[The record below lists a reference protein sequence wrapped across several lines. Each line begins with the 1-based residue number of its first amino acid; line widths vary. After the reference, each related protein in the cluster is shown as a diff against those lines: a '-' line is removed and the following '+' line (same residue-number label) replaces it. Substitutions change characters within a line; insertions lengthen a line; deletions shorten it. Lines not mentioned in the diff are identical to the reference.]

1 MRLKEGNVQMRHD
14 AQFNFI
20 WKLVFVM
27 VAVVMITAVATRAES
42 ARIRVLVLTG
52 ESDYP
57 NHDWRSTTPF
67 LEGLL
72 EKTGR
77 FDVHVEEEVH
87 GITSATLAGYDVL
100 LLNYNGPRWGAG
112 TEKAI
117 EQFVAGGKGM
127 LALHGISYGLFLGME
142 FKGSKWVAST
152 DPGWIAYPDMIGSTW
167 KTGNIGHA
175 RRGIFTARWTDREHP
190 ISRGLGE
197 TFLADDELY
206 HKLDLRPNAHV
217 LATAW
222 SDPKT
227 GGTGKDEP
235 VIWTVPFSQGRVVHT
250 IFGHD
255 TASMYQS
262 GFATLFCRS
271 VEWAATGRVTLPPG
285 IEPGPVLRDDAV
297 RVLVVT
303 GGHDYPPAFYTL
315 FEGYDDVRWTHACS
329 QAEAFSPSLSQ
340 FDVIVLHDMYEQIG
354 EKERGYLRDYVE
366 KGGGVVS
373 THHAIVDY
381 TSWPWWH
388 EEVVG
393 GKFFTQADG
402 AHPKSD
408 YKDDVDLVVRPV
420 QSASE
425 HPILRGIGPLAVV
438 DEAYRG
444 MWFSPRI
451 TPIMETE
458 SPHND
463 RPVVYVGPHPKA
475 RVVYIQLGH
484 GESTMRHP
492 GYRRLVHNAIL
503 WSARRG
509 LTK

>member
-1 MRLKEGNVQMRHD
+1 MRHREGKV
-14 AQFNFI
+14 QLI
-20 WKLVFVM
+20 RKLALVTVLLSM
-27 VAVVMITAVATRAES
+27 SAVVATRAEP
-42 ARIRVLVLTG
+42 ARVRVLFLTG
-52 ESDYP
+52 ESDSQY
-57 NHDWRSTTPF
+57 HDWRTTTLF
-67 LEGLL
+67 LKTQL

-77 FDVHVEEEVH
+77 FDVHVEEEVR
-87 GITSATLAGYDVL
+87 GITTATLAGYDVL
-100 LLNYNGPRWGAG
+100 VLNYNGPRWGTE

-127 LALHGISYGLFLGME
+127 FALHGISYGQFFGME
-142 FKGSKWVAST
+142 FRGDKWVPSA
-152 DPGWIAYPDMIGSTW
+152 DPGWVVYPDMIGSTW
-167 KTGNIGHA
+167 KSENIGHA
-175 RRGIFTARWTDREHP
+175 ERGIFTARWTDREHP
-190 ISRGLGE
+190 ISRGLDE

-217 LATAW
+217 LAVAW

-227 GGTGKDEP
+227 GGTGREEP
-235 VIWTVPFSQGRVVHT
+235 VIWTVPFGKGRVVHT

-255 TASMYQS
+255 TASMYQP
-262 GFATLFCRS
+262 GFVTLFCRS
-271 VEWAATGRVTLPPG
+271 VQWAATGTVTLPAR
-285 IEPGPVLRDDAV
+285 IDPGPALRDDAV

-315 FEGYDDVRWTHACS
+315 FEGYDDIRWTHACS
-329 QAEAFSPSLSQ
+329 QSEAFSARLSE

-393 GKFFTQADG
+393 GKFFTQPEGSHA
-402 AHPKSD
+402 KSD
-408 YKDDVDLVVRPV
+408 YKDDVNLVVRRVPA
-420 QSASE
+420 ASG
-425 HPILRGIGPLAVV
+425 HPILRGVGPLAVI

-444 MWFSPRI
+444 MWFSRGI

-458 SPHND
+458 SPYND
-463 RPVVYVGPHPKA
+463 RPVVYIGPHPKA

-492 GYRRLVHNAIL
+492 GFRRLVHNAIL
-503 WSARRG
+503 WSSGVGPR
-509 LTK
+509 

>member
-1 MRLKEGNVQMRHD
+1 MRLGEGNVRTNQKAKSGFFR
-14 AQFNFI
+14 
-20 WKLVFVM
+20 KLVFITTALSM
-27 VAVVMITAVATRAES
+27 AAAVVTRAEP

-52 ESDYP
+52 ESDSQY
-57 NHDWRSTTPF
+57 HDWRSTTSF
-67 LEGLL
+67 LKGLL

-77 FDVHVEEEVH
+77 FDVRAEEEVR
-87 GITSATLAGYDVL
+87 GITAATLARYDVL
-100 LLNYNGPRWGAG
+100 LLNYNGPRWGAA

-127 LALHGISYGLFLGME
+127 FALHGISYGRFFGME
-142 FKGSKWVAST
+142 FKGDKWVAST
-152 DPGWIAYPDMIGSTW
+152 DPGWVAYPDMIGSTW
-167 KTGNIGHA
+167 KTENIGHA
-175 RRGIFTARWTDREHP
+175 RRDVFTVRWTDREHP
-190 ISRGLGE
+190 ISRGLDE

-206 HKLDLRPNAHV
+206 HKLDLRPNARV

-222 SDPKT
+222 SDPKI

-235 VIWTVPFSQGRVVHT
+235 VVWTVPFGQGRVVHA

-255 TASMYQS
+255 TASMYQL
-262 GFATLFCRS
+262 GFATMFCRS
-271 VEWAATGRVTLPPG
+271 VEWAATGRVTLPTK
-285 IEPGPVLRDDAV
+285 IEPGPVPRDNAV

-315 FEGYDDVRWTHACS
+315 FEGYDDIRWAHACS
-329 QAEAFSPSLSQ
+329 QAEAFSPRLSE

-373 THHAIVDY
+373 THHSIVDY
-381 TSWPWWH
+381 TSWPWWY
-388 EEVVG
+388 EEVIG

-402 AHPKSD
+402 SHAMSD
-408 YKDDVDLVVRPV
+408 YKDDVSLVVRPV
-420 QSASE
+420 RSASE
-425 HPILRGIGPLAVV
+425 HPILRGMGPLAVV

-444 MWFSPRI
+444 MWHSPRI
-451 TPIMETE
+451 TPIMEVE
-458 SPHND
+458 SPYND

-492 GYRRLVHNAIL
+492 GYRRLVHNSIL
-503 WSARRG
+503 WSARRSPG
-509 LTK
+509 D